1 MASPRKF
8 PLKSFETFNQLD
20 LPITLGSALVQMG
33 FLNPTPVQKETIP
46 LALSG
51 RDVLGTAQTGTGK
64 TGAFG
69 IPLLT
74 FLERS
79 PNHRALV
86 LAPTREL
93 AAQIHSVLQ
102 QMSKGMGFYG
112 TLLVGGESFNR
123 QANEL
128 SQGTDYIIATPGRL
142 IDHMQQRTVNLS
154 SVGLLV
160 LDEVDRM
167 LDMGFIP
174 QIRQIMTQ
182 VPKERQTL
190 LFSATLPA
198 EIMGLAG
205 TFLKDPERVAIGPV
219 AQVIGQVEETTM
231 RMQGDAKNTTL
242 LKELKIRQG
251 KILVFA
257 RTQARTDRLAK
268 LLSREGMSVVTLH
281 GGRSQGQRKMAL
293 ERFRSGASRILVA
306 TDLAGRG
313 IDVLD
318 IEHVINYDVPGSR
331 EDYVH
336 RIGRTGRNGKTG
348 SALTFLENHDADG
361 EEVVTGIKKKG
372 GGGGR
377 PVPQGYGR
385 RPAPRGRKRW

>member
-1 MASPRKF
+1 M
-8 PLKSFETFNQLD
+8 LKTFESFNELD
-20 LPITLGSALVQMG
+20 LPGPLGNALVEMG
-33 FLNPTPVQKETIP
+33 FLNPTPVQEATIP
-46 LALSG
+46 LALLG
-51 RDVLGTAQTGTGK
+51 KDVLGTAQTGTGK

-74 FLERS
+74 FLDRS
-79 PNHRALV
+79 PKHRALV

-102 QMSKGMGFYG
+102 KMGKGMGFYG
-112 TLLVGGESFNR
+112 TLLVGGESFHR

-128 SQGTDYIIATPGRL
+128 QNGTDYIIATPGRL
-142 IDHMQQRTVNLS
+142 IDHMQQRTINLA

-198 EIMGLAG
+198 EIASLAAS
-205 TFLKDPERVAIGPV
+205 FLKSPERVSIGAV
-219 AQVIGQVEETTM
+219 ANSTAQVEETTI
-231 RMQGDAKNTTL
+231 RLQGDAKNTTI
-242 LKELKIRQG
+242 LKELKARQG
-251 KILVFA
+251 KVLVFA

-268 LLSREGMSVVTLH
+268 MLYREGMGVVALH
-281 GGRSQGQRKMAL
+281 GGKTQGQRKLAL
-293 ERFRSGASRILVA
+293 ERFRNGSSRILVA

-348 SALTFLENHDADG
+348 QALNLLENGDVDG
-361 EEVVTGIKKKG
+361 EEAITGVRRKQY
-372 GGGGR
+372 R
-377 PVPQGYGR
+377 PAASTGR
-385 RPAPRGRKRW
+385 RPSAPRGRRRW

>member
-8 PLKSFETFNQLD
+8 PLKSFESFNQLD
-20 LPITLGSALVQMG
+20 LPIPLGAALLQMG
-33 FLNPTPVQKETIP
+33 FLSPTPVQEATIP

-79 PNHRALV
+79 PKHRALV

-102 QMSKGMGFYG
+102 QMGKGMGFYG

-123 QANEL
+123 QAHEL
-128 SQGTDYIIATPGRL
+128 QQGTDYIIATPGRL

-182 VPKERQTL
+182 VPQDRQTL
-190 LFSATLPA
+190 LFSATLPP
-198 EIMGLAG
+198 EITSLAG
-205 TFLKDPERVAIGPV
+205 SFLKDPERVAIGAV
-219 AQVIGQVEETTM
+219 ENSISQVVEATIRLM
-231 RMQGDAKNTTL
+231 GDAKNTTL
-242 LKELKIRQG
+242 LKELKVRQG
-251 KILVFA
+251 KVLVFA

-268 LLSREGMSVVTLH
+268 LLFREGLSVVTLH
-281 GGRSQGQRKMAL
+281 GGRSQGQRKLAL

-331 EDYVH
+331 EDYIH

-348 SALTFLENHDADG
+348 HALTLLENHDSDG
-361 EEVVTGIKKKG
+361 EEVVTGVRKKS
-372 GGGGR
+372 GGR

-385 RPAPRGRKRW
+385 RPAPARRRRW

>member
-1 MASPRKF
+1 
-8 PLKSFETFNQLD
+8 
-20 LPITLGSALVQMG
+20 MG
-33 FLNPTPVQKETIP
+33 FLNPTPVQKATIP
-46 LALSG
+46 LALAG

-74 FLERS
+74 FLEK
-79 PNHRALV
+79 NQKLRALV

-93 AAQIHSVLQ
+93 AAQIHGVL
-102 QMSKGMGFYG
+102 KVMGNGLNFHG
-112 TLLVGGESFNR
+112 VLLVGGESFNR

-128 SQGTDYIIATPGRL
+128 ERGTDYIIATPGRL
-142 IDHMQQRTVNLS
+142 IDHMQQRTVNLA

-190 LFSATLPA
+190 LFSATLPS
-198 EIMGLAG
+198 EITSLAAS
-205 TFLKDPERVAIGPV
+205 FLKSPERVAIGPV
-219 AQVIGQVEETTM
+219 ETPISQVVEETM
-231 RMQGDAKNTTL
+231 RLSHDAKNPTL
-242 LKELKIRQG
+242 LKVLKIRQG
-251 KILVFA
+251 KVLVFA
-257 RTQARTDRLAK
+257 RTQTRTDRLAK
-268 LLSREGMSVVTLH
+268 LLQREGYKVDTLH
-281 GGRSQGQRKMAL
+281 GGRTQGQRKQAL

-313 IDVLD
+313 IDVID

-331 EDYVH
+331 EDYIH
-336 RIGRTGRNGKTG
+336 RIGRTGRCGKTG
-348 SALTFLENHDADG
+348 NALNLLEQGDVEG
-361 EEVVTGIKKKG
+361 EEVVTGVRRKSFQPAYRK
-372 GGGGR
+372 R
-377 PVPQGYGR
+377 HSAPQ
-385 RPAPRGRKRW
+385 RGRHQQRRR